1 MIDEV
6 TVTVFPNIIN
16 IYDVILWRHI
26 C

>member
-1 MIDEV
+1 MK
-6 TVTVFPNIIN
+6 TLLFPHVIN

>member
-1 MIDEV
+1 MGDEI
-6 TVTVFPNIIN
+6 TSFPQIIN